1 MKLAHCPFC
10 GSKMSGRTEYEL
22 DGDIY
27 GRMAHAVVCSNC
39 SARGP
44 FGLNGEEN
52 RSRTE
57 ARRAW
62 NTRADDR
69 AA

>member
-1 MKLAHCPFC
+1 
-10 GSKMSGRTEYEL
+10 MSGRTEYEL
-22 DGDIY
+22 DGDSF
-27 GRMAHAVVCSNC
+27 GGMVHAVVCSNC

-52 RSRTE
+52 RNRTE

-62 NTRADDR
+62 NTRANDR

>member
-1 MKLAHCPFC
+1 
-10 GSKMSGRTEYEL
+10 MSGRTEYEL
-22 DGDIY
+22 DGDSFGGMVI
-27 GRMAHAVVCSNC
+27 AVVCSNC
-39 SARGP
+39 SAHGP

-52 RSRTE
+52 LNRTE